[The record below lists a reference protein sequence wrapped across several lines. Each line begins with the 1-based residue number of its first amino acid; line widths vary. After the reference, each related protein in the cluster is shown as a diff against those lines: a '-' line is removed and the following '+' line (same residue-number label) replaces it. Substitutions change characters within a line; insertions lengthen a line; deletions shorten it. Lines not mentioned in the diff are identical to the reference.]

1 METLPKISVVTV
13 CLNAAP
19 MLEKTLASVEAQDY
33 GNMESIVVD
42 GGSTDST
49 KQVVAKFG
57 HVVSKYVSEK
67 DRGIYDAMN
76 KGVGMASGDY
86 CIFLNA
92 GDTFAASDVVKRAF
106 EACPETPPDVVYGD
120 VVAGVAGRP
129 RLWGGAD

>member
-13 CLNAAP
+13 CLNAAQA
-19 MLEKTLASVEAQDY
+19 LERTLASVEAQDY
-33 GNMESIVVD
+33 GGIESIVVD
-42 GGSTDST
+42 GGSTDGT
-49 KQVVAKFG
+49 PQVVAKFG

-92 GDTFAASDVVKRAF
+92 GDTFAASDVVKRVF
-106 EACPETPPDVVYGD
+106 EICPETPPDVVYGD
-120 VVAGVAGRP
+120 VVKLTP
-129 RLWGGAD
+129 TGGG